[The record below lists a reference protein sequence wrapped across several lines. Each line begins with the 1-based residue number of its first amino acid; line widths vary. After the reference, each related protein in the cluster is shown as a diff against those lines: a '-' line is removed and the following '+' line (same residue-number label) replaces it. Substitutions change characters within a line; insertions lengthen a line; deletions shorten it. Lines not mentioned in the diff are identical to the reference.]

1 MFSGCHVQVIRE
13 TLLLAASM
21 FADGQVPT
29 SSRNLLVRGEGGASS
44 PLVNTSKP
52 WNLDIQCFAGIFLN
66 HDYSFFSMKREVIVS
81 VGRWN
86 QRAMPLEFAK
96 LEPSSI
102 SEQYG
107 DFVTEFLEFLS
118 CSKTPTR

>member
-1 MFSGCHVQVIRE
+1 
-13 TLLLAASM
+13 M

-29 SSRNLLVRGEGGASS
+29 SSRNLLVRGEGGGFVATCQHFES
-44 PLVNTSKP
+44 SKP

-66 HDYSFFSMKREVIVS
+66 HDYSFFSMKRKVIIS